1 MDAAAWDERYR
12 AHGLV
17 WGGPPNRWV
26 VEELED
32 APAGRALDLAC
43 GEGRN
48 ALWLAAHGWQVT
60 AVDFS
65 AVAIAKARELDTARL
80 VEWVEADATA
90 YTPERPV
97 DLALLSYLQLP
108 SDQRRRAVRGAAAAL
123 APGGL
128 LLVIAH
134 ATRNLTDG
142 TGGPQDARVLY
153 SAPDVV
159 ADLEGSGVVID
170 RAEEVLRPVAGT
182 DRPAIDLLV
191 RGRAGASPAASS

>member
-1 MDAAAWDERYR
+1 MDASAWDERYR

-32 APAGRALDLAC
+32 AAPGRALDLAC

-48 ALWLAAHGWQVT
+48 ALWLAAHGWRVT

-65 AVAIAKARELDTARL
+65 AVAIGKARELDGKRL

-90 YTPERPV
+90 YSPAQPV

-108 SDQRRRAVRGAAAAL
+108 ADQRRRAIRRAAAAL
-123 APGGL
+123 VPGGL

-134 ATRNLTDG
+134 DSRNLTDG

-153 SAPDVV
+153 SAPDVI
-159 ADLEGSGVVID
+159 ADLEGTGVVID
-170 RAEEVLRPVAGT
+170 RAEEVLRPIADT
-182 DRPAIDLLV
+182 ERPAIDVLV
-191 RGRAGASPAASS
+191 RGRAGTSPDASS

>member
-1 MDAAAWDERYR
+1 MDAASWDERYR
-12 AHGLV
+12 VHGLV

-26 VEELED
+26 VEELTD
-32 APAGRALDLAC
+32 APPGRALDLAC

-65 AVAIAKARELDTARL
+65 AVAIGKARELDTNHL
-80 VEWVEADATA
+80 VEWVQADATN
-90 YTPERPV
+90 YQPERPV

-108 SDQRRRAVRGAAAAL
+108 AAQRRSAVRGAAAAL
-123 APGGL
+123 APGGM

-134 ATRNLTDG
+134 DSRNLLDG
-142 TGGPQDARVLY
+142 TGGPQDPRVLY
-153 SAPDVV
+153 TAADVTS
-159 ADLEGSGVVID
+159 DLDGTGLVID

-182 DRPAIDLLV
+182 DRPAIDVLV
-191 RGRAGASPAASS
+191 RAVAAGR

>member
-1 MDAAAWDERYR
+1 MDATAWDERYR

-26 VEELED
+26 VEELDD
-32 APAGRALDLAC
+32 APPGRALDLAC

-65 AVAIAKARELDTARL
+65 AVAIGKARELDTNRL
-80 VEWVEADATA
+80 VEWVEADATGFA
-90 YTPERPV
+90 PAQPV

-108 SDQRRRAVRGAAAAL
+108 ADQRRRAVRGAAGAL

-134 ATRNLTDG
+134 DSRNLADG
-142 TGGPQDARVLY
+142 TGGPQDPRVLY

-159 ADLEGSGVVID
+159 ADLEGTGVVIG

-182 DRPAIDLLV
+182 ARPAIDVLV
-191 RGRAGASPAASS
+191 RGRAGASPGASS

>member
-1 MDAAAWDERYR
+1 MDAGAWDERYR

-32 APAGRALDLAC
+32 APPGRALDLAC

-65 AVAIAKARELDTARL
+65 AVAIEKARELDTNGL

-90 YTPERPV
+90 YTPAQPV
-97 DLALLSYLQLP
+97 DLALLSYLQLAA
-108 SDQRRRAVRGAAAAL
+108 DQRRRAVRGAAAAL
-123 APGGL
+123 APGGM

-134 ATRNLTDG
+134 DSRNLSDG
-142 TGGPQDARVLY
+142 TGGPQDPRVLY
-153 SAPDVV
+153 SAPDLV
-159 ADLEGSGVVID
+159 ADLDGTGLVID

-182 DRPAIDLLV
+182 ERPAIDVLL
-191 RGRAGASPAASS
+191 RARAGSSHAASA

>member
-32 APAGRALDLAC
+32 APPGRALDLAC

-65 AVAIAKARELDTARL
+65 AVAIEKARELDTNGL

-90 YTPERPV
+90 YTPAQPV
-97 DLALLSYLQLP
+97 DLALLSYLQLAA
-108 SDQRRRAVRGAAAAL
+108 DQRRRAVRGAAAVL
-123 APGGL
+123 APGGM

-134 ATRNLTDG
+134 DSRNLRDG
-142 TGGPQDARVLY
+142 TGGPQDPRVLY
-153 SAPDVV
+153 SAPDLV
-159 ADLEGSGVVID
+159 ADLDGTGLVID

-182 DRPAIDLLV
+182 ERPAIDVLL
-191 RGRAGASPAASS
+191 RARAGSSPAASA

>member
-1 MDAAAWDERYR
+1 MDASAWDERYR

-32 APAGRALDLAC
+32 AAPGRALDLAC

-48 ALWLAAHGWQVT
+48 ALWLAAHGWRVT

-65 AVAIAKARELDTARL
+65 AVAIGKARELDSKRL

-90 YTPERPV
+90 YSPAQPV

-108 SDQRRRAVRGAAAAL
+108 ADQRRRAIRRAAAAL
-123 APGGL
+123 VPGGL

-134 ATRNLTDG
+134 DSRNLTDG

-153 SAPDVV
+153 SAPDVI
-159 ADLEGSGVVID
+159 ADLEGTGVVID
-170 RAEEVLRPVAGT
+170 RAEEVLRPIADT
-182 DRPAIDLLV
+182 ERPAIDVLV
-191 RGRAGASPAASS
+191 RGRAGTSPDASS